1 MSASFWNGKRVLI
14 TGDTGFKGAWLSYI
28 LNTYGSIVQGV
39 SSSEFHQN
47 THLYSSLNLNK
58 ITNTID
64 CDIRNGDEIKRIFS
78 SFNPEIVF
86 HLAAQPLVRHSYT
99 DPLLTYETNVI
110 GTLIILEAI
119 KESNSVQAAVM
130 VTTDKCYE
138 NHEWDWGYRENDPLG
153 GHDPYSSSKACAEL
167 LIRSYQH
174 SFFNEVKSFPGI
186 SSVRAGNV
194 IGGGDFSE
202 DRLIPDLFRA
212 IQNNS
217 KISLRNPLATRPWQH
232 VFEPL
237 SGYMEV
243 GQRLF
248 ESGSSENDCWNFGPN
263 NRDIRTVNEIVELF
277 SSSWGIK
284 NIAEIDSITQPHEA
298 KSLSLD
304 ISKAQFQLGW
314 FPKWDL
320 ENAIE
325 KTVNWYKGYLNNDDL
340 RSLSSF
346 QIEDF
351 FKN

>member
-1 MSASFWNGKRVLI
+1 MNASFWNGKRVLI

-39 SSSEFHQN
+39 SSSEFNQN
-47 THLYSSLNLNK
+47 THLYSSLNLNQ

-64 CDIRNGDEIKRIFS
+64 SDVRNADEIKKIFN

-86 HLAAQPLVRHSYT
+86 HLAAQPLVRHSYK

-119 KESNSVQAAVM
+119 KESSSVQAAVM
-130 VTTDKCYE
+130 VTTDKCYQ
-138 NHEWDWGYRENDPLG
+138 NYEWDWGYRENDPLG

-174 SFFNEVKSFPGI
+174 SFFNQSKSSPGI

-217 KISLRNPLATRPWQH
+217 KILLRNPLSTRPWQH

-243 GQRLF
+243 AQRLF
-248 ESGSSENDCWNFGPN
+248 DFGSDENDCWNFGPN
-263 NRDIRTVNEIVELF
+263 NPDIRTVKEIVDLF

-284 NIAEIDSITQPHEA
+284 NIAENDPSSQPYEA

-304 ISKAQFQLGW
+304 ISKAQFRLGW

-320 ENAIE
+320 ENAIK
-325 KTVNWYKGYLNNDDL
+325 KTTNWYKGYLNNDDL

-346 QIEDF
+346 QIEEF
-351 FKN
+351 FEN

>member
-14 TGDTGFKGAWLSYI
+14 TGDSGFKGAWLSYI
-28 LNTYGSIVQGV
+28 LNSYGSNVQGV
-39 SSSEFHQN
+39 SSSEFNQN
-47 THLYSSLNLNK
+47 TNLYSSLNLNK

-64 CDIRNGDEIKRIFS
+64 CDIRNADEIKKIFS

-86 HLAAQPLVRHSYT
+86 HLAAQPLVRYSYK

-119 KESNSVQAAVM
+119 KVSKSVQAAVM

-138 NHEWDWGYRENDPLG
+138 NNEWDWGYRENDPLG

-174 SFFNEVKSFPGI
+174 SFFNESKSHPGI

-194 IGGGDFSE
+194 IGGGDFSD

-212 IQNNS
+212 IQHNS
-217 KISLRNPLATRPWQH
+217 KIFLRNPLATRPWQH

-243 GQRLF
+243 AERLF
-248 ESGSSENDCWNFGPN
+248 ECGSSENDCWNFGPN

-284 NIAEIDSITQPHEA
+284 NISEIDPSSQPHEA

-304 ISKAQFQLGW
+304 ISKAQFKLGW

-340 RSLSSF
+340 RSLSSL

>member
-28 LNTYGSIVQGV
+28 LNNHGSTVQGV
-39 SSSEFHQN
+39 SSSEFNQN
-47 THLYSSLNLNK
+47 TNLYSSLELNK

-64 CDIRNGDEIKRIFS
+64 CDIRNIDEIKRIFK
-78 SFNPEIVF
+78 SFNPDIVF
-86 HLAAQPLVRHSYT
+86 HLAAQPLVRHSYK

-119 KESNSVQAAVM
+119 KETSSVQAAVM

-138 NHEWDWGYRENDPLG
+138 NHEWEWGYRENDPLG

-167 LIRSYQH
+167 LISSYQQ
-174 SFFNEVKSFPGI
+174 SFFNNTKSSPGI

-194 IGGGDFSE
+194 IGGGDFSD

-217 KISLRNPLATRPWQH
+217 NISLRNPLATRPWQH

-237 SGYMEV
+237 SGYIEV
-243 GQRLF
+243 AQRLF
-248 ESGSSENDCWNFGPN
+248 EFGSNENDCWNFGPN
-263 NRDIRTVNEIVELF
+263 NRDIRTVKEIVELF

-284 NIAEIDSITQPHEA
+284 NIVENDSSSQPYEA

-304 ISKAQFQLGW
+304 ISKAQFKLGW

-340 RSLSSF
+340 RNLSSF
-346 QIEDF
+346 QIEEF